1 MRVQAR
7 RTDAFP
13 TTWEIPVGIAL
24 TWLLGLFLAFPLG
37 QGIALV
43 AVGQG
48 FVWPGPVLGTSIVG
62 LLSGEPGRGLPR
74 ELRTALPPTALV
86 YLAVLLVELCLAG
99 VAVLGLSWWWR
110 TVGPFAQFGMA
121 SRQEIAAVLGRG
133 QLRRRWRIIR
143 PDLVGGGRR

>member
-24 TWLLGLFLAFPLG
+24 TWLLGVVLAFPLG

-48 FVWPGPVLGTSIVG
+48 FAWPGPELGTSIVG
-62 LLSGEPGRGLPR
+62 LLTGAPGRGLPR
-74 ELRTALPPTALV
+74 ELRTALPPTSLV
-86 YLAVLLVELCLAG
+86 YVAVLLVQLGLAG
-99 VAVLGLSWWWR
+99 VAVLGLSWWSR

-121 SRQEIAAVLGRG
+121 ARQEVAAVLGRG
-133 QLRRRWRIIR
+133 QLRRRRRIIR
-143 PDLVGGGRR
+143 PDLVGGGHR

>member
-13 TTWEIPVGIAL
+13 TTWEIPVGISL
-24 TWLLGLFLAFPLG
+24 TWLLGVFLAFPLG

-62 LLSGEPGRGLPR
+62 LLTGEPGRGLPR
-74 ELRTALPPTALV
+74 ELRTALPPTPLV
-86 YLAVLLVELCLAG
+86 YVTVLLVELCLAG

-121 SRQEIAAVLGRG
+121 ARQEVAGVLGRG
-133 QLRRRWRIIR
+133 QLRRRRRTIR
-143 PDLVGGGRR
+143 PDLVGRGRR

>member
-13 TTWEIPVGIAL
+13 TTWEIPAGVAL
-24 TWLLGLFLAFPLG
+24 TWLLGVFLAFPLG
-37 QGIALV
+37 QGAALV

-48 FVWPGPVLGTSIVG
+48 FAWPGPELGTSIAG
-62 LLSGEPGRGLPR
+62 LLTGEPGRGLPR
-74 ELRTALPPTALV
+74 DLHTALPPTPLV
-86 YLAVLLVELCLAG
+86 YAAVLLVELCLAG

-121 SRQEIAAVLGRG
+121 ARQEVAAVLGRG
-133 QLRRRWRIIR
+133 QLRRRRRIIR
-143 PDLVGGGRR
+143 PDLVGRGRR